1 MTKEPSPRPKR
12 FRQPWHRLLFAFGV
26 IIGLAVWGMYFYDG
40 YHHRS
45 VARSLESRGNTVTL
59 THRKTISL
67 PKRPGLPGTP
77 LTEISTLHPLVES
90 TGLGNIVRRIHRV
103 TIRSSDPR
111 NLKLSLSQVSSLG
124 KIHSLSF
131 YETGV
136 TEQALTVVLNRIF
149 VEHLYI
155 ASEKL
160 SRRRMPWLNHEG
172 LKWLCVARTQFSDP
186 AIDDLPQSLEYFDAT
201 RTRISDQ
208 GLSKFKRLR
217 HLKTLKLRRTPTS
230 QEAINDLK
238 SDMTGCEIQWQPLET
253 GLRG

>member
-1 MTKEPSPRPKR
+1 
-12 FRQPWHRLLFAFGV
+12 
-26 IIGLAVWGMYFYDG
+26 MYFHDG

-45 VARSLESRGNTVTL
+45 VARSLESRGNTVTH

-136 TEQALTVVLNRIF
+136 TEV
-149 VEHLYI
+149 
-155 ASEKL
+155 
-160 SRRRMPWLNHEG
+160 
-172 LKWLCVARTQFSDP
+172 DP
-186 AIDDLPQSLEYFDAT
+186 NYWT
-201 RTRISDQ
+201 
-208 GLSKFKRLR
+208 
-217 HLKTLKLRRTPTS
+217 
-230 QEAINDLK
+230 
-238 SDMTGCEIQWQPLET
+238 T
-253 GLRG
+253 GLDREIRFEC